1 MAEPEHTSLR
11 SLLLAAVG
19 DWLGDDVGPAVGDIV
34 VVPAVGPAV
43 FPSVFSA
50 VGPAVDWA
58 SGAVVGPAVGG
69 EVGSIVGPT
78 LGPTLGPAVGND
90 VSALPLD
97 EYEAMKP
104 LPFTEP
110 SALRTTYIVPE
121 VPVTAGGIPAP
132 ENTPSSAALAL
143 LPSYTFTKSYDASVP
158 NSENLSV
165 TADPASI
172 SHEHRMFDA

>member
-1 MAEPEHTSLR
+1 MDGVSELNAEAL
-11 SLLLAAVG
+11 
-19 DWLGDDVGPAVGDIV
+19 
-34 VVPAVGPAV
+34 
-43 FPSVFSA
+43 
-50 VGPAVDWA
+50 
-58 SGAVVGPAVGG
+58 
-69 EVGSIVGPT
+69 VGSIVGTVDGTCVGARLGVKDGASDGAADGPTLGTT

-110 SALRTTYIVPE
+110 SALRATYIVPE